1 MKKRER
7 YHSYIFRDLQ
17 FKLFCRSYSPR
28 NYGERNKKDIHKE
41 DEVLGRIV
49 SLART
54 QHGSRLVQN
63 AISNGTKEMRQQI
76 FDEMRST
83 LVSLMTD
90 VFGNYVVEEMVDN
103 ATDEQLA
110 TIVPLLEGQMINLS
124 EDKKSNYVI
133 QKIIQMACKI
143 VSTTNQMD
151 IKDRLLTFMRNT
163 VDAVCGK
170 LKELSCH
177 QSATRIIQCILKNF
191 PTAIKQKMIHEFL
204 NCFNDLVRNSYGT
217 SVLQDALK
225 EGDDEFSERVRV
237 MVDAQLMELCVD
249 QHGSFFL
256 ESFLES
262 SPAREALITRII
274 TSAYMLK
281 LLNNSSAKFVF
292 KKIIELSDG
301 EQMKVLQ
308 KFAEEDR
315 EIIARQAFG
324 PDFLSFLNER
334 VTKGSVRAPLRK
346 TVAAAN
352 AAAAASSS
360 RPSESSRAG
369 MDRGPSP
376 PPPLPL
382 PSTHYHHSSHSH
394 AHSSSYYPPPPPPLP
409 PSEDHSYK
417 RRRPASR
424 SPSPYGRGGG
434 SGYSYPPPPSYPAS
448 SSSYG
453 GGSYYGG
460 RQKNY
465 RSDYYLHPR
474 IVSNRDYSNPE
485 R

>member
-1 MKKRER
+1 MINQTKGEGTSLQLFLSDGFL
-7 YHSYIFRDLQ
+7 SYF
-17 FKLFCRSYSPR
+17 FHRSSSPR
-28 NYGERNKKDIHKE
+28 NRGERNKNEVPVDEK
-41 DEVLGRIV
+41 EVLGRVV

-63 AISNGTKEMRQQI
+63 AINNGTKEVKQQI
-76 FDEMRST
+76 FDEMHSS
-83 LVSLMTD
+83 LVSFMTD
-90 VFGNYVVEEMVDN
+90 GFGNYVVQVMVDN

-110 TIVPLLEGQMINLS
+110 TIVPLLEGQMIHLS

-163 VDAVCGK
+163 VDAVCEK
-170 LKELSCH
+170 LRELSSH

-191 PTAIKQKMIHEFL
+191 PAAIKQKMIREFL
-204 NCFNDLVRNSYGT
+204 NCFNELVRNSYGT
-217 SVLQDALK
+217 YVLQDALK
-225 EGDDEFSERVRV
+225 QGDDEFSERVRV

-256 ESFLES
+256 ETFLES

-281 LLNNSSAKFVF
+281 LLNNSSANFVL

-360 RPSESSRAG
+360 RPSESSSRAG

-409 PSEDHSYK
+409 PSDDHSYK

-434 SGYSYPPPPSYPAS
+434 SGYSYPPPPPSYPAS

-453 GGSYYGG
+453 GGSYFG
-460 RQKNY
+460 
-465 RSDYYLHPR
+465 DYKTR
-474 IVSNRDYSNPE
+474 G
-485 R
+485 